1 MKNNMLFV
9 VVVDA
14 AVDLDVVADAVIY
27 FTINARDA
35 VKTPSCI

>member
-1 MKNNMLFV
+1 MKINLLFV

-14 AVDLDVVADAVIY
+14 AVDVVADAVIY